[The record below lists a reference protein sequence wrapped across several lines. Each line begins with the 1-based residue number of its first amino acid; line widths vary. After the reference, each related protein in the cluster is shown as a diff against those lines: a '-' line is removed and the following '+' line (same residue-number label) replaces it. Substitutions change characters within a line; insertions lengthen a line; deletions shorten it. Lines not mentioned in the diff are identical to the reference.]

1 MRAFRLH
8 SCASRSV
15 KARCAG
21 RLPWARWGWRGLALT
36 ARSAL
41 PRWAAMVVAGAASCG
56 SWPSPPADGGRRVI
70 SGGPHSTGQA
80 KSLLNGQETT
90 ASVTCDHP
98 WSLEVPTRQDS
109 EIEAPNRRSTED
121 DAVGHTLIVT
131 FRSIVPHGPVSD
143 QHAVGQW
150 RGRHAYAHVHER
162 KHDARGTSTS
172 TSTRGAYDAERRAAR
187 RRAARRGFCSK
198 ERPPGVTLIEGGG
211 GDIGVT
217 CASPLRL
224 VLGAPDERG
233 LGLTLGRRLSQAYGQ
248 QEGRRAH

>member
-21 RLPWARWGWRGLALT
+21 RFPRLGGARALT
-36 ARSAL
+36 ARQRFAPMGGDGRRGGWRVAAAGHR
-41 PRWAAMVVAGAASCG
+41 PR
-56 SWPSPPADGGRRVI
+56 ADGGRRVI

-131 FRSIVPHGPVSD
+131 FRSIVPHGPYRDPVKPSAPTAPPGPD
-143 QHAVGQW
+143 PEAVG
-150 RGRHAYAHVHER
+150 RRFRR
-162 KHDARGTSTS
+162 KI
-172 TSTRGAYDAERRAAR
+172 R
-187 RRAARRGFCSK
+187 RRQPASILGDRPMALVRSPMPSAPCRGS
-198 ERPPGVTLIEGGG
+198 
-211 GDIGVT
+211 
-217 CASPLRL
+217 A
-224 VLGAPDERG
+224 
-233 LGLTLGRRLSQAYGQ
+233 
-248 QEGRRAH
+248 